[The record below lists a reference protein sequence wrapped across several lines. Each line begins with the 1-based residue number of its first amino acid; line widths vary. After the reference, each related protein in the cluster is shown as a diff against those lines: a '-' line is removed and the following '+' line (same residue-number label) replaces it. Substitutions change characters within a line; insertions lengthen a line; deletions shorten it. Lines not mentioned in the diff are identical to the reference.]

1 MIDRITLANRF
12 LVHFTMNIE
21 LLNFSWKNDSHT
33 AVFFFVLAWTITDYG
48 LFDNKCVYIE

>member
-1 MIDRITLANRF
+1 MDRITLANRF

-21 LLNFSWKNDSHT
+21 LLNFSWKNDSHV
-33 AVFFFVLAWTITDYG
+33 AVLFFVLAWTITDYG